1 MMVQMEDNRPI
12 RFLINENGRTVW
24 KTFTGRLLVGN
35 VGLGIPAMH
44 DDRLDFWQVGQAAN
58 GKLVV
63 CRGEADGP
71 GELAIYE
78 TWEAMQPKVPEHI
91 FEIAQEKAGL
101 VKKPEFPE
109 EPLDI

>member
-1 MMVQMEDNRPI
+1 MMDEMEDNRPI
-12 RFLINENGRTVW
+12 RFLIDDNGRTVW
-24 KTFTGRLLVGN
+24 KTFTGKVLVGN
-35 VGLGIPAMH
+35 LNMGIPAMH
-44 DDRLDFWQVGQAAN
+44 EDRLDCWQVAQAAN

-63 CRGEADGP
+63 CRGDADGP

-78 TWEAMQPKVPEHI
+78 TWEAMQARVPAHI

-101 VKKPEFPE
+101 VKKPEYPE